1 MNEKNFLE
9 LVVNLVLII
18 IIIIN
23 TVVFIRVLQKY
34 IFLTKFTKDFE
45 KEIQNLT
52 KAIDRNEEKLL
63 KIKRIL
69 EIKEDLYKWN

>member
-52 KAIDRNEEKLL
+52 KAIERNEEKLL
-63 KIKRIL
+63 KIRKIL
-69 EIKEDLYKWN
+69 EIKEDL

>member
-34 IFLTKFTKDFE
+34 IFFTKFTKDFE

-69 EIKEDLYKWN
+69 EIKEDLYK